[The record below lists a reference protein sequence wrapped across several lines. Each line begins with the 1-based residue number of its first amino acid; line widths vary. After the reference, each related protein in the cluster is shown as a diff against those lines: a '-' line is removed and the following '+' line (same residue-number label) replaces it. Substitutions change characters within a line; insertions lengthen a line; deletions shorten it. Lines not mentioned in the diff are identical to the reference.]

1 MVSNSLKIELQELL
15 DQLAGIKTEFSTD
28 PEYLELRGGLPED
41 WPL

>member
-15 DQLAGIKTEFSTD
+15 DQLERVSTEFSAD
-28 PEYLELRGGLPED
+28 PEYLELRGSLPED

>member
-15 DQLAGIKTEFSTD
+15 DQLEGVRTEFSAD
-28 PEYLELRGGLPED
+28 PEYLDLRGALPED

>member
-15 DQLAGIKTEFSTD
+15 DQLEVVRTELSAD

>member
-1 MVSNSLKIELQELL
+1 MVSNSLKIELQDLL
-15 DQLAGIKTEFSTD
+15 AQLEGIRTEFSAD

>member
-1 MVSNSLKIELQELL
+1 MVSNSLKIELQDLL
-15 DQLAGIKTEFSTD
+15 AQLEGMRSESADD

>member
-15 DQLAGIKTEFSTD
+15 DQLKGISTELAAD

>member
-15 DQLAGIKTEFSTD
+15 DQLEGMRTEFSAD
-28 PEYLELRGGLPED
+28 SEYLELRGGLPED